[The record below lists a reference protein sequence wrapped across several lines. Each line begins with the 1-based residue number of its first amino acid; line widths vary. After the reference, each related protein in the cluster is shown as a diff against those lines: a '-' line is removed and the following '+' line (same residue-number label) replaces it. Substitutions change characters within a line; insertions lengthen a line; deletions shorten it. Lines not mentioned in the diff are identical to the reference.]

1 MKKVLSMILT
11 LAFIAGL
18 SSCGRECVCKGKED
32 GDKFKIVISKKGGEN
47 ECKGCGIGAC
57 FACVC
62 KTTEKHEKDYVKVC
76 SDGPVFPKG
85 VVAL

>member
-1 MKKVLSMILT
+1 MKKVLSMVLT

-47 ECKGCGIGAC
+47 ECKALELAEFGDKDDDNYME
-57 FACVC
+57 C
-62 KTTEKHEKDYVKVC
+62 K
-76 SDGPVFPKG
+76 
-85 VVAL
+85 